1 MNIYIL
7 IMISV
12 LVAAFIGGL
21 TNHLAI
27 KMLFHPRIA
36 WHFLGR
42 RVPFTPGLIPKRRE
56 ETAASLGR
64 VVSDYLVTTDGIS
77 ELLRKEEFRESI
89 RDKLS
94 LSVRRLAEREE
105 TIEELCMRIWP
116 EERWITVKTNV
127 INLLN
132 EISVQGVNWL
142 WQDKGLSQL
151 RLGSLLP
158 DWSEQRR
165 EVLAQKGVQYLVDAI
180 RQELS
185 TANGDRLI
193 RSMTKQLI
201 EQAGGFLGAL
211 AGMFLD
217 EDKITVKVRQALS
230 EALDSEAIRSSLSD
244 FIIRQMSRAESMK
257 LEEVTGMLMGSSMDN
272 WISGLLKWENWTE
285 QLLSIRTD
293 EFLNKHMDWIEAQL
307 PVIVR
312 TGLNLLENN
321 VERIFQAIQLEQLV
335 EAQVR
340 LFPIE
345 RLEEIILSVSGREFR
360 AITWL
365 GALLG
370 GLIGLFQALLLRW
383 LG

>member
-7 IMISV
+7 IMVSV
-12 LVAAFIGGL
+12 LVAAFIGGV

-27 KMLFHPRIA
+27 KMLFHPRVA
-36 WHFLGR
+36 WHLLGR

-56 ETAASLGR
+56 EIAGSLGR
-64 VVSDYLVTTDGIS
+64 VVSEYLVTTDGIS
-77 ELLRKEEFRESI
+77 ELLRKEEFRESV
-89 RDKLS
+89 RSKLS
-94 LSVRRLAEREE
+94 LSVHRLAEREE

-116 EERWITVKTNV
+116 EERWIAVKKNV

-132 EISVQGVNWL
+132 EMSVRGANWL
-142 WQDKGLSQL
+142 WYDKGLSQL

-158 DWSEQRR
+158 DWTEQRR
-165 EVLAQKGVQYLVDAI
+165 EVLAQRGVQYLVDAI

-185 TANGDRLI
+185 TESGDRLI

-201 EQAGGFLGAL
+201 DQAGGFLGAL

-217 EDKITVKVRQALS
+217 EGKITVKVRQALS
-230 EALDSEAIRSSLSD
+230 EALDSDAIRRSLTD
-244 FIIRQMSRAESMK
+244 FIIRQMSRAEDMK
-257 LEEVTGMLMGSSMDN
+257 LEEVTSMLMGSSIDS
-272 WISGLLKWENWTE
+272 WTSGLLKWEEWTD

-307 PVIVR
+307 PIIVR

-321 VERIFQAIQLEQLV
+321 VERIFRAIQLEQLV
-335 EAQVR
+335 EAQVK

>member
-7 IMISV
+7 IMVSV

-27 KMLFHPRIA
+27 KMLFHPRLA
-36 WHFLGR
+36 WKLFGR

-56 ETAASLGR
+56 EIAGSLGR

-89 RDKLS
+89 RSKLS
-94 LSVRRLAEREE
+94 LSVNRLAEREE
-105 TIEELCMRIWP
+105 TIEALCMRIWP
-116 EERWITVKTNV
+116 EERWVVVKTNL

-132 EISVQGVNWL
+132 DVSARGVEWL
-142 WQDKGLSQL
+142 WVDMGWSKI
-151 RLGSLLP
+151 RVGSLLP
-158 DWSEQRR
+158 DWTDQRR
-165 EVLAQKGVQYLVDAI
+165 EVFAQRGVQYMVDAI
-180 RQELS
+180 RHELS
-185 TANGDRLI
+185 TANGDRMI

-201 EQAGGFLGAL
+201 DQAGGFLGAL

-217 EDKITVKVRQALS
+217 EEKITAKVRQALS
-230 EALDSEAIRSSLSD
+230 EALETDSIRGSLTD
-244 FIIRQMSRAESMK
+244 FIIRQMRRAEDMQ
-257 LEEVTGMLMGSSMDN
+257 LEEIAGVLMESGAEGWVSRLLN
-272 WISGLLKWENWTE
+272 WEEWTE
-285 QLLSIRTD
+285 QLLSVRTD
-293 EFLNKHMDWIEAQL
+293 EWLNKHMEWIQTQL
-307 PVIVR
+307 PIVVG
-312 TGLNLLENN
+312 TGLNMLENN
-321 VERIFQAIQLEQLV
+321 VERIFRIIQLEQLV
-335 EAQVR
+335 EKQVKQ
-340 LFPIE
+340 FPIE

-383 LG
+383 IG